1 LHKIKAEVKAVE
13 NNCRFEEA
21 LYGVSER
28 IRDILISLPQT
39 VKNSTEEIRLRANMP
54 IALTVSG
61 DTVFITRNSRVAFTL
76 TPELPKAT
84 LQDISESF
92 KLLCGGSVYAHTNE
106 LKNGF
111 IMMRNGCRAGVCG
124 SMGENGVIN
133 DITSVNIRIAREI
146 KGCANSLVKAYY
158 GAGLLIAGPPGSGKT
173 TLLRDLV
180 RQLSYSVMGKYK
192 RVAVIDSRGEISR
205 SFGGGAIND
214 LGPNTDVLFTPDK
227 AAGIEM
233 AVRTMFPEVIA
244 FDEIGTTEE
253 LKKVQESFFSG
264 VEVLTTAHIGSLNE
278 LSRRKVTAELLKS
291 GAISQVAVLPT
302 LHGGDIRVIS
312 VKELLQVA
320 V

>member
-1 LHKIKAEVKAVE
+1 ME

-28 IRDILISLPQT
+28 IRNILIDLPQT
-39 VKNSTEEIRLRANMP
+39 VKNNAEEIRLRVNMP

-61 DTVFITRNSRVAFTL
+61 DTVFVTCNSRVAFNA

-84 LQDISESF
+84 IKDINDSF
-92 KLLCGGSVYAHTNE
+92 RLLCGGSVYAHTSE

-124 SMGENGVIN
+124 RVGENGVVG
-133 DITSVNIRIAREI
+133 DVTSVNIRIAHEI
-146 KGCANSLVKAYY
+146 IGCANSLVKAYY

-173 TLLRDLV
+173 TMLRDLV
-180 RQLSYSVMGKYK
+180 RQLSHSVMGKYR
-192 RVAVIDSRGEISR
+192 RVVVIDSRGEISG
-205 SFGGGAIND
+205 SFSGDTMND
-214 LGPNTDVLFTPDK
+214 LGPNTDVLFNPDK
-227 AAGIEM
+227 ASGIEM
-233 AVRTMFPEVIA
+233 AVRTMFPEVVA

-264 VEVLTTAHIGSLNE
+264 VEILTTAHIGSTQE
-278 LSRRKVTAELLKS
+278 LLKRRVTAELLKS
-291 GAISQVAVLPT
+291 GAVSQVALLPT
-302 LHGGDIRVIS
+302 LHGGDIRVIRA
-312 VKELLQVA
+312 KELLQVA